1 MTTSPKNGMV
11 RYNEMRE
18 GVEMATKFE
27 TFNKATA
34 QKIAV
39 EKWNTRVHKA
49 AKSEEKNTRF
59 GVSTRVVKRTKGQFV
74 TNVSAKQ
81 LIKG

>member
-1 MTTSPKNGMV
+1 
-11 RYNEMRE
+11 
-18 GVEMATKFE
+18 MATKFE

-34 QKIAV
+34 QRIAV
-39 EKWNTRVHKA
+39 EKWNTRH
-49 AKSEEKNTRF
+49 

>member
-1 MTTSPKNGMV
+1 MTTPPKNGMV
-11 RYNEMRE
+11 RYNEMRK

-34 QKIAV
+34 QQIAV
-39 EKWNTRVHKA
+39 EKW
-49 AKSEEKNTRF
+49 NTRF

>member
-1 MTTSPKNGMV
+1 
-11 RYNEMRE
+11 
-18 GVEMATKFE
+18 MASKFE

-34 QKIAV
+34 SKTAV
-39 EKWNTRVHKA
+39 EKW
-49 AKSEEKNTRF
+49 STRF

-81 LIKG
+81 MIKA